1 MWLMQSNCSM
11 MLTADFATVN
21 NIVNMKAS
29 KATLLEKIEKYR
41 ALVNGGS
48 TTPVTVTKTE
58 VIAVT
63 KVYEADPSLA
73 YGQQTTKI
81 GTAGEQSYTETNG
94 VRDAGSEKLITA
106 MVPTV
111 IKVGTMP
118 KEEVV
123 VIPAPTTVVY
133 EDDPTLEIG
142 QTKLKTA
149 TVAGSKTVVTS
160 YQLKDATSA
169 EVITTSSEKDIVAG
183 QEAVYLRGTKQP
195 DVVPVTVTKTEAIAV
210 TTVYEADPSLAYGQ
224 QITQTG
230 TAGEQSYTETNGVRD
245 VGSEKLITAMVP
257 TVIKVGTMPK
267 EEVVA
272 IPAPTTVVYEDDPTL
287 EIGQTKLKTAT
298 VAGSKTVVTSYQLK
312 DATSAEVITT
322 SSEKDI
328 VAGQEAVYLRGTKQP
343 DVVPVTVTK
352 TEAIAVTTVYE
363 ADPSLAYGQQITQTG
378 TAGEQSYTET
388 NGVRD
393 VGSEK
398 LITAM
403 VPTVIKVGTMPKE
416 EVVAIPAST
425 TVVYEDD
432 PTLEIG
438 QTKLKTATVAGSKTV
453 VTSYQLKDATSA
465 EVITT
470 SSEKDIV
477 AGQEA
482 VYLRG
487 TKQPDV
493 VPVTVTKTEAIAV
506 TTVYEAD
513 PSLAY
518 GQQTTKIGTAGEQS
532 YTETNGV
539 RDVGSEK
546 LITAMVPTV
555 IKVGTMPKEEVV
567 VIPAPTTVVYED
579 DPTLEI
585 GQTKLKTAAEAGH
598 KTVVTSYQLK
608 DASSVEVI
616 TTSSEKDIVAGQEAV
631 YLRGTKQPDVVTV
644 VSEEIVTEAIDY
656 SSIVV
661 ENSNLEKGKE
671 NQLQVGKQGVIKR
684 VYTVI
689 TVNGVEISREL
700 ISEELIEAPTSEI
713 IEVGTMEKPTPS
725 NPVKNTPISNQTQLD
740 TPKQKQDVKQV
751 VTKEELPRTGDSNQ
765 LLELS
770 GLMLLGM
777 LATVAK
783 VFKKRF

>member
-1 MWLMQSNCSM
+1 MGTKKQVKHLSFLSLLSVAVLSQLLVDDGSLSFTTKTVKAEDT
-11 MLTADFATVN
+11 LTATTPLVTAPETTTVSETNKTVEPTVTSRVLETPKATFSVAAPVVVQPSTELSTPVTLAATADEPPADEDVPDLNEQNLINQVNQQLDDIQLFLDEGDVAYAKQLFDDAAADFAAVN

-94 VRDAGSEKLITA
+94 VRD
-106 MVPTV
+106 
-111 IKVGTMP
+111 
-118 KEEVV
+118 
-123 VIPAPTTVVY
+123 
-133 EDDPTLEIG
+133 
-142 QTKLKTA
+142 
-149 TVAGSKTVVTS
+149 
-160 YQLKDATSA
+160 
-169 EVITTSSEKDIVAG
+169 
-183 QEAVYLRGTKQP
+183 
-195 DVVPVTVTKTEAIAV
+195 
-210 TTVYEADPSLAYGQ
+210 
-224 QITQTG
+224 
-230 TAGEQSYTETNGVRD
+230 

-287 EIGQTKLKTAT
+287 EIGQTKLKTA
-298 VAGSKTVVTSYQLK
+298 A
-312 DATSAEVITT
+312 
-322 SSEKDI
+322 
-328 VAGQEAVYLRGTKQP
+328 
-343 DVVPVTVTK
+343 
-352 TEAIAVTTVYE
+352 
-363 ADPSLAYGQQITQTG
+363 
-378 TAGEQSYTET
+378 
-388 NGVRD
+388 
-393 VGSEK
+393 
-398 LITAM
+398 
-403 VPTVIKVGTMPKE
+403 
-416 EVVAIPAST
+416 
-425 TVVYEDD
+425 
-432 PTLEIG
+432 
-438 QTKLKTATVAGSKTV
+438 VAGSKTV

-567 VIPAPTTVVYED
+567 AIPAPTTVVYED

>member
-1 MWLMQSNCSM
+1 MGTKKQVKHLSFLSLLSVAVLSQLLVDDGSLSFTTKTVKAEDT
-11 MLTADFATVN
+11 LTATTPLVTAPETTTVSETNKTVEPTVTSRVLETPKATFSVAAPVVVQPSTELSTPVTLAATADEPPADEDVPDLNEQNLINQVNQQLDDIQLFLDEGDVAYAKQLFDDAAADFAAVN

-123 VIPAPTTVVY
+123 AIPAPTTVVY

-149 TVAGSKTVVTS
+149 AVAGSKTVVTS

-287 EIGQTKLKTAT
+287 EIGQTKLKTAA
-298 VAGSKTVVTSYQLK
+298 VAGS
-312 DATSAEVITT
+312 
-322 SSEKDI
+322 
-328 VAGQEAVYLRGTKQP
+328 
-343 DVVPVTVTK
+343 
-352 TEAIAVTTVYE
+352 
-363 ADPSLAYGQQITQTG
+363 
-378 TAGEQSYTET
+378 
-388 NGVRD
+388 
-393 VGSEK
+393 
-398 LITAM
+398 
-403 VPTVIKVGTMPKE
+403 
-416 EVVAIPAST
+416 
-425 TVVYEDD
+425 
-432 PTLEIG
+432 
-438 QTKLKTATVAGSKTV
+438 
-453 VTSYQLKDATSA
+453 
-465 EVITT
+465 
-470 SSEKDIV
+470 
-477 AGQEA
+477 
-482 VYLRG
+482 
-487 TKQPDV
+487 
-493 VPVTVTKTEAIAV
+493 
-506 TTVYEAD
+506 
-513 PSLAY
+513 
-518 GQQTTKIGTAGEQS
+518 
-532 YTETNGV
+532 
-539 RDVGSEK
+539 
-546 LITAMVPTV
+546 
-555 IKVGTMPKEEVV
+555 
-567 VIPAPTTVVYED
+567 
-579 DPTLEI
+579 
-585 GQTKLKTAAEAGH
+585 

>member
-1 MWLMQSNCSM
+1 MGTKKQVKHLSFLSLLSVAVLSQLLVDDGSLSFTTKTVKAEDT
-11 MLTADFATVN
+11 LTATTPLVTAPETTTVSETNKTVEPTVTSRVLETPKATFSVAAPVVVQPSTELSTPVTLAATADEPPADEDVPDLNEQNLINQVNQQLDDIQLFLDEGDVAYAKQLFDDAAADFAAVN

-94 VRDAGSEKLITA
+94 VRDVGSEKLITA

-123 VIPAPTTVVY
+123 AIPAPTTVVY

-149 TVAGSKTVVTS
+149 AVAGSKTVVTS

-287 EIGQTKLKTAT
+287 EIGQTKLKTA
-298 VAGSKTVVTSYQLK
+298 
-312 DATSAEVITT
+312 
-322 SSEKDI
+322 
-328 VAGQEAVYLRGTKQP
+328 
-343 DVVPVTVTK
+343 
-352 TEAIAVTTVYE
+352 
-363 ADPSLAYGQQITQTG
+363 
-378 TAGEQSYTET
+378 
-388 NGVRD
+388 
-393 VGSEK
+393 
-398 LITAM
+398 
-403 VPTVIKVGTMPKE
+403 
-416 EVVAIPAST
+416 
-425 TVVYEDD
+425 
-432 PTLEIG
+432 
-438 QTKLKTATVAGSKTV
+438 
-453 VTSYQLKDATSA
+453 
-465 EVITT
+465 
-470 SSEKDIV
+470 
-477 AGQEA
+477 
-482 VYLRG
+482 
-487 TKQPDV
+487 
-493 VPVTVTKTEAIAV
+493 
-506 TTVYEAD
+506 
-513 PSLAY
+513 
-518 GQQTTKIGTAGEQS
+518 
-532 YTETNGV
+532 
-539 RDVGSEK
+539 
-546 LITAMVPTV
+546 
-555 IKVGTMPKEEVV
+555 
-567 VIPAPTTVVYED
+567 
-579 DPTLEI
+579 
-585 GQTKLKTAAEAGH
+585 AEAGS

>member
-1 MWLMQSNCSM
+1 MGTKKQVKHLSFLSLLSVAVLSQLLVDDGSLSFTTKTVKAEDT
-11 MLTADFATVN
+11 LTATTPLVTAPETTTVSETNKTVEPTVTSRVLETPKATFSVAAPVVVQPSTELSTPVTLAATADEPPADEDVPDLNEQNLINQVNQQLDDIQLFLDEGDVAYAKQLFDDAAADFAAVN

-123 VIPAPTTVVY
+123 AIPASTTVVY

-149 TVAGSKTVVTS
+149 A
-160 YQLKDATSA
+160 
-169 EVITTSSEKDIVAG
+169 
-183 QEAVYLRGTKQP
+183 
-195 DVVPVTVTKTEAIAV
+195 
-210 TTVYEADPSLAYGQ
+210 
-224 QITQTG
+224 
-230 TAGEQSYTETNGVRD
+230 
-245 VGSEKLITAMVP
+245 
-257 TVIKVGTMPK
+257 
-267 EEVVA
+267 
-272 IPAPTTVVYEDDPTL
+272 
-287 EIGQTKLKTAT
+287 

-438 QTKLKTATVAGSKTV
+438 QTKLKTA
-453 VTSYQLKDATSA
+453 
-465 EVITT
+465 
-470 SSEKDIV
+470 
-477 AGQEA
+477 
-482 VYLRG
+482 
-487 TKQPDV
+487 
-493 VPVTVTKTEAIAV
+493 
-506 TTVYEAD
+506 
-513 PSLAY
+513 
-518 GQQTTKIGTAGEQS
+518 
-532 YTETNGV
+532 
-539 RDVGSEK
+539 
-546 LITAMVPTV
+546 
-555 IKVGTMPKEEVV
+555 
-567 VIPAPTTVVYED
+567 
-579 DPTLEI
+579 
-585 GQTKLKTAAEAGH
+585 AEAGS

>member
-1 MWLMQSNCSM
+1 
-11 MLTADFATVN
+11 V
-21 NIVNMKAS
+21 
-29 KATLLEKIEKYR
+29 
-41 ALVNGGS
+41 
-48 TTPVTVTKTE
+48 
-58 VIAVT
+58 
-63 KVYEADPSLA
+63 
-73 YGQQTTKI
+73 
-81 GTAGEQSYTETNG
+81 
-94 VRDAGSEKLITA
+94 
-106 MVPTV
+106 
-111 IKVGTMP
+111 
-118 KEEVV
+118 
-123 VIPAPTTVVY
+123 
-133 EDDPTLEIG
+133 
-142 QTKLKTA
+142 
-149 TVAGSKTVVTS
+149 
-160 YQLKDATSA
+160 
-169 EVITTSSEKDIVAG
+169 
-183 QEAVYLRGTKQP
+183 
-195 DVVPVTVTKTEAIAV
+195 
-210 TTVYEADPSLAYGQ
+210 
-224 QITQTG
+224 
-230 TAGEQSYTETNGVRD
+230 
-245 VGSEKLITAMVP
+245 
-257 TVIKVGTMPK
+257 
-267 EEVVA
+267 
-272 IPAPTTVVYEDDPTL
+272 
-287 EIGQTKLKTAT
+287 
-298 VAGSKTVVTSYQLK
+298 
-312 DATSAEVITT
+312 
-322 SSEKDI
+322 
-328 VAGQEAVYLRGTKQP
+328 
-343 DVVPVTVTK
+343 
-352 TEAIAVTTVYE
+352 
-363 ADPSLAYGQQITQTG
+363 
-378 TAGEQSYTET
+378 
-388 NGVRD
+388 
-393 VGSEK
+393 
-398 LITAM
+398 
-403 VPTVIKVGTMPKE
+403 
-416 EVVAIPAST
+416 IPAST

-438 QTKLKTATVAGSKTV
+438 QTKLKTAAVAGSKTV

-585 GQTKLKTAAEAGH
+585 GQTKLKTAAEAGS

>member
-1 MWLMQSNCSM
+1 MGTKKQVKHLSFLSLLSVAVLSQLSVDDGSLSFTTKTVKAEDT
-11 MLTADFATVN
+11 LTATTPLVTAPETTTVSETNKTVEPTVTSRVLETPKATFSVAAPQPSTELSTPVALAATAEEPPADEDVPDLNEQNLINQVNQQLDDIQLFLDEGDVAYAKQLFDDAAADFAAVN

-149 TVAGSKTVVTS
+149 AVAGSKTVVTS

-257 TVIKVGTMPK
+257 TVVKVGTMPK

-287 EIGQTKLKTAT
+287 EIGQTKLKTAA

-322 SSEKDI
+322 TSEKDI
-328 VAGQEAVYLRGTKQP
+328 VAGR
-343 DVVPVTVTK
+343 
-352 TEAIAVTTVYE
+352 
-363 ADPSLAYGQQITQTG
+363 
-378 TAGEQSYTET
+378 
-388 NGVRD
+388 
-393 VGSEK
+393 
-398 LITAM
+398 
-403 VPTVIKVGTMPKE
+403 
-416 EVVAIPAST
+416 
-425 TVVYEDD
+425 
-432 PTLEIG
+432 
-438 QTKLKTATVAGSKTV
+438 
-453 VTSYQLKDATSA
+453 
-465 EVITT
+465 
-470 SSEKDIV
+470 
-477 AGQEA
+477 
-482 VYLRG
+482 
-487 TKQPDV
+487 
-493 VPVTVTKTEAIAV
+493 
-506 TTVYEAD
+506 
-513 PSLAY
+513 
-518 GQQTTKIGTAGEQS
+518 
-532 YTETNGV
+532 
-539 RDVGSEK
+539 
-546 LITAMVPTV
+546 
-555 IKVGTMPKEEVV
+555 
-567 VIPAPTTVVYED
+567 
-579 DPTLEI
+579 
-585 GQTKLKTAAEAGH
+585 
-598 KTVVTSYQLK
+598 
-608 DASSVEVI
+608 
-616 TTSSEKDIVAGQEAV
+616 EAV

-661 ENSNLEKGKE
+661 ENPNLEKGKE
-671 NQLQVGKQGVIKR
+671 NQLQAGKPGVMKR

-700 ISEELIEAPTSEI
+700 ISEEVLEEASSEI
-713 IEVGTMEKPTPS
+713 IEVGTMEKPSPS
-725 NPVKNTPISNQTQLD
+725 NTPKDTPLSNQSQLD
-740 TPKQKQDVKQV
+740 ASKPKQEVKQ
-751 VTKEELPRTGDSNQ
+751 TMGKGELPQTGDSQ
-765 LLELS
+765 GLLELS

-777 LATVAK
+777 LTTVAK

>member
-1 MWLMQSNCSM
+1 MINQVNQQLDDIQ
-11 MLTADFATVN
+11 LFLDEGDVAYAKQLFDDAVADFATVN

-287 EIGQTKLKTAT
+287 EIGQTKLKTA
-298 VAGSKTVVTSYQLK
+298 
-312 DATSAEVITT
+312 
-322 SSEKDI
+322 SSS
-328 VAGQEAVYLRGTKQP
+328 RKQ
-343 DVVPVTVTK
+343 DSC
-352 TEAIAVTTVYE
+352 Y
-363 ADPSLAYGQQITQTG
+363 
-378 TAGEQSYTET
+378 
-388 NGVRD
+388 
-393 VGSEK
+393 K
-398 LITAM
+398 L
-403 VPTVIKVGTMPKE
+403 
-416 EVVAIPAST
+416 S
-425 TVVYEDD
+425 
-432 PTLEIG
+432 
-438 QTKLKTATVAGSKTV
+438 
-453 VTSYQLKDATSA
+453 
-465 EVITT
+465 
-470 SSEKDIV
+470 
-477 AGQEA
+477 
-482 VYLRG
+482 
-487 TKQPDV
+487 
-493 VPVTVTKTEAIAV
+493 
-506 TTVYEAD
+506 
-513 PSLAY
+513 
-518 GQQTTKIGTAGEQS
+518 
-532 YTETNGV
+532 
-539 RDVGSEK
+539 
-546 LITAMVPTV
+546 
-555 IKVGTMPKEEVV
+555 
-567 VIPAPTTVVYED
+567 
-579 DPTLEI
+579 
-585 GQTKLKTAAEAGH
+585 
-598 KTVVTSYQLK
+598 
-608 DASSVEVI
+608 
-616 TTSSEKDIVAGQEAV
+616 
-631 YLRGTKQPDVVTV
+631 
-644 VSEEIVTEAIDY
+644 
-656 SSIVV
+656 
-661 ENSNLEKGKE
+661 
-671 NQLQVGKQGVIKR
+671 IKR
-684 VYTVI
+684 CH
-689 TVNGVEISREL
+689 IS
-700 ISEELIEAPTSEI
+700 
-713 IEVGTMEKPTPS
+713 
-725 NPVKNTPISNQTQLD
+725 
-740 TPKQKQDVKQV
+740 
-751 VTKEELPRTGDSNQ
+751 
-765 LLELS
+765 
-770 GLMLLGM
+770 
-777 LATVAK
+777 
-783 VFKKRF
+783 